1 MHYSFSNV
9 ASRIKRI
16 NLLGLTLACSFTLLV
31 GAGSLVLCSCATT
44 ERGLEREQSIH
55 DAASNAV
62 YYARPVAA
70 LAPQP
75 FATAL
80 EGILAAGGAL
90 LALWATHIHRSVAEV
105 KKQAQTASNGAD
117 KTAAAPPPA

>member
-1 MHYSFSNV
+1 M
-9 ASRIKRI
+9 
-16 NLLGLTLACSFTLLV
+16 
-31 GAGSLVLCSCATT
+31 LCSCATT
-44 ERGLEREQSIH
+44 EKGLAREQSIH

-70 LAPQP
+70 VAPQP

-105 KKQAQTASNGAD
+105 KKTADCSAASNGPKPAR
-117 KTAAAPPPA
+117 AAAAGLKGSGGHHSHGYVAV

>member
-44 ERGLEREQSIH
+44 EKGLAREQTIQ
-55 DAASNAV
+55 DAASNAI

-70 LAPQP
+70 VAPQP

-90 LALWATHIHRSVAEV
+90 LALWATHIHRSMAEV
-105 KKQAQTASNGAD
+105 KKQAETASNGGP
-117 KTAAAPPPA
+117 KAPASGPPA

>member
-1 MHYSFSNV
+1 MKSALSNV
-9 ASRIKRI
+9 VLRLKRI
-16 NLLGLTLACSFTLLV
+16 SLLGLTLACSSILLV
-31 GAGSLVLCSCATT
+31 TAGSLVLCSCATT
-44 ERGLEREQSIH
+44 EAGLAREERIH
-55 DAASNAV
+55 DYASNAV

-70 LAPQP
+70 IAPQP

-105 KKQAQTASNGAD
+105 KKANGTAP
-117 KTAAAPPPA
+117 KPPPPTPQAGLPS

>member
-1 MHYSFSNV
+1 VNFSNLNV
-9 ASRIKRI
+9 ASRLKRI

-44 ERGLEREQSIH
+44 EKGLAREQSIH
-55 DAASNAV
+55 DAASNAI

-70 LAPQP
+70 VAPQP

-105 KKQAQTASNGAD
+105 KKAAD
-117 KTAAAPPPA
+117 SSAAANGKAPTVAPPA